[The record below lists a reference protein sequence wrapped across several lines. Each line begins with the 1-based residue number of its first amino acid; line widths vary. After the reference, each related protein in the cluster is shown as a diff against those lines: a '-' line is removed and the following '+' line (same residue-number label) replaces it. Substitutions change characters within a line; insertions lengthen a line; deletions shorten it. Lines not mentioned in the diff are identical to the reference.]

1 MRKHEKGKVIINE
14 RLEEKE
20 VNHQHQLKYSRSI
33 FINKKIA
40 EYCLNEILIY
50 VMF

>member
-14 RLEEKE
+14 RLEEKD
-20 VNHQHQLKYSRSI
+20 VNHQLKYSRSI
-33 FINKKIA
+33 FKNKKIA
-40 EYCLNEILIY
+40 GYCLNKMLIY